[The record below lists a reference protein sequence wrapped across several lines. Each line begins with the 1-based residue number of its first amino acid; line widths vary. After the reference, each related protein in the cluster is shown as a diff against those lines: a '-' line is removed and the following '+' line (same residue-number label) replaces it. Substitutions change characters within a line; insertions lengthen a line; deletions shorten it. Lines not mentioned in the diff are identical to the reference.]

1 MRKSSAML
9 SIILFVVFVGIL
21 IVSAETTAPLSF
33 DNITGAVSDTGAINV
48 IASYYLGYRLFD
60 TLFEILVFTT
70 AVQGVVYLLGNMP
83 TLEKHKPMRE
93 QAIIIYTD
101 VIFGASL
108 ITGLYIAAAG
118 HISAGG
124 GFVGGIVGATG
135 AVLVFLTMPIEEI
148 EKDFPHSILSIV
160 EILVLISIFTLMVIP
175 IFLSLPPM
183 RNFLPIGK
191 IGHIISGGTIPIVD
205 TLIGIKVLIGAIT
218 IAETFIK
225 HRGVF

>member
-1 MRKSSAML
+1 MRKSPAII
-9 SIILFVVFVGIL
+9 SIILFAVFVGIL
-21 IVSAETTAPLSF
+21 IVSAETTARVSF
-33 DNITGAVSDTGAINV
+33 DNISGAVEDTGAINV

-70 AVQGVVYLLGNMP
+70 AVQGVAYLLGSMP
-83 TLEKHKPMRE
+83 TLERHKPMRE

-101 VIFGASL
+101 IIFGAS
-108 ITGLYIAAAG
+108 IIMGLYIAAAG

-135 AVLVFLTMPIEEI
+135 AVLVFLTMPIEDM
-148 EKDFPHSILSIV
+148 EKDFPHSVLAIL
-160 EILVLISIFTLMVIP
+160 EILILLIIFALMIYP
-175 IFLSLPPM
+175 IFIALPPM
-183 RNFLPIGK
+183 RNFLPLGN

-218 IAETFIK
+218 IAQTFIK